1 MITRR
6 TIKVLS
12 LFLAAA
18 MATVTAASCSVKK
31 TSVNNPGQ
39 IGSTGE
45 NPDTSGESESEQLVE
60 KLYGNRKNDYD
71 GRIFRIIASEECWG
85 SSIGN
90 NANEVWFEDA
100 GSDLLQRSIYERNH
114 KTEELLGITITPV
127 WDKTSEEIYD
137 RVISDNNSGVN
148 EYDAVNITLALAI
161 TCAQNGSAINLL
173 RCQTFDESHPWWN
186 QTFVEQCTLFGTQ
199 LYPIAGAINYGDDLS
214 NRMVIFNQ
222 DFLDRYGC
230 GDPYQYV
237 FDGTWTIENM
247 MAMAQK
253 CTQDINGDGEMDE
266 NDNWGVGSGGMTL
279 YDNLVGMDTAVSN
292 LGEDGYPVILS
303 KNEDHVTK
311 VEYFFKNII
320 DTDYLYYGGITGSAD
335 VSYMDLF
342 SNSQL
347 AFGFVM
353 LGSSIQLRGMDD
365 YCGVLPMPKYNE
377 EQTKYTS
384 GANTLWFTTY
394 IIPKSCTDPD
404 YSAACLEVMS
414 GYSVDTLDHNLNDVI
429 FQSKVARDE
438 NARKCFDIIKDTL
451 SFDWSFIG
459 SWRGNLVSAYELK
472 YGYSFTLVSRVESAY
487 DAAQENLDVM
497 IDAFRDRDY

>member
-1 MITRR
+1 MVFI
-6 TIKVLS
+6 
-12 LFLAAA
+12 LAAA
-18 MATVTAASCSVKK
+18 MTAAVGASCSDENTNKD
-31 TSVNNPGQ
+31 PAQ
-39 IGSTGE
+39 TGGAE
-45 NPDTSGESESEQLVE
+45 TNADASGKSESEQLVE
-60 KLYGNRKNDYD
+60 ELYGIRKKDYS
-71 GRIFRIIASEECWG
+71 GRLFRIIASEECWG
-85 SSIGN
+85 STVGN

-100 GSDLLQRSIYERNH
+100 GSDLLQKSIYERNH

-127 WDKTSEEIYD
+127 WEKNSD
-137 RVISDNNSGVN
+137 VISERVVRDNDAGVD
-148 EYDAVNITLALAI
+148 EYDAVNITLALAMS
-161 TCAQNGSAINLL
+161 CAQNGSAINLL
-173 RCQTFDESHPWWN
+173 QCQTFDESHPWWS
-186 QTFVEQCTLFGTQ
+186 QTFVNECTLFGTQ

-214 NRMVIFNQ
+214 NRMMVFNQ
-222 DFLDRYGC
+222 DFLTKYGC

-253 CTQDINGDGEMDE
+253 CTQDVNGDGEMDE
-266 NDNWGVGSGGMTL
+266 NDDWGVGSGGMTL
-279 YDNLVGMDTAVSN
+279 YDNLVGMDTAVSK

-320 DTDYLYYGGITGSAD
+320 DTDYMYYGGITGSAD
-335 VSYMDLF
+335 VDYMQVF

-353 LGSSIQLRGMDD
+353 LGSSITLRGMDD

-377 EQTKYTS
+377 EQEKYTS
-384 GANTLWFTTY
+384 GVNTLWFTTY

-404 YSAACLEVMS
+404 YAAACLEVMS
-414 GYSVDTLDHNLNDVI
+414 GYSVDTLDYNLNEVI

-438 NARKCFDIIKDTL
+438 NARKCFDIIKDTM

-459 SWRGNLVSAYELK
+459 SWRGNLASAYELK
-472 YGYSFTLVSRVESAY
+472 YGYSFTLASRVESAY
-487 DAAQENLDVM
+487 DAAQENLDAM
-497 IDAFRDRDY
+497 IDSFRDRE